1 MLKLLLIDKMH
12 KKQYNVAR
20 DYGEFVMAMV
30 EKDYFNELIDKI
42 EKNVNYYFRNNI
54 EYKNTYITFI
64 MM

>member
-1 MLKLLLIDKMH
+1 
-12 KKQYNVAR
+12 
-20 DYGEFVMAMV
+20 MAMV